1 MSVDR
6 TAMIVRGFEVD
17 KETWESIDDD
27 FKDDWGINFD
37 NWCDRGPYIIGYVVQ
52 RCREGEVYKL
62 TNRLIQEEAETR
74 LTLACES
81 AGIEAPPFGTYF
93 GVAVW

>member
-6 TAMIVRGFEVD
+6 TAMIVRGFEID
-17 KETWESIDDD
+17 KETWESLDDD
-27 FKDDWGINFD
+27 FRDDWGINFD
-37 NWCDRGPYIIGYVVQ
+37 NWHSYGPFIIGYVVQ
-52 RCREGEVYKL
+52 RCHEGEVYKL
-62 TNRLIQEEAETR
+62 NNRLIQEEAETR

-81 AGIEAPPFGTYF
+81 AGIEMPPIGTYF

>member
-6 TAMIVRGFEVD
+6 TAMIVRGFTVD
-17 KETWESIDDD
+17 KETWDNLDDD
-27 FKDDWGINFD
+27 FRDDWGITFNAWWD
-37 NWCDRGPYIIGYVVQ
+37 NGPYIIGYVVQ
-52 RCREGEVYKL
+52 RCHEGEVYKL
-62 TNRLIQEEAETR
+62 THHLIQEDAETR

-81 AGIEAPPFGTYF
+81 AGIEMPPLGTYF